1 MTHPTHAGA
10 SLAREVADQQA
21 RQGQSASLSTRGPHS
36 AVASAADEAI
46 RSKVRKLLQTL
57 LPVTPAIERRQDRR
71 YPFPRLIRLTPV
83 AHDGRTPIAEAL
95 VVAGNSLSERGIGFF
110 HSYPITHRRMI
121 ASFTGVDAEEIN
133 LLVDVAWCR
142 FIGQGWYESGGRF
155 VQNMG

>member
-1 MTHPTHAGA
+1 MAPC
-10 SLAREVADQQA
+10 QA
-21 RQGQSASLSTRGPHS
+21 QPATPATRGPHS

-83 AHDGRTPIAEAL
+83 ADDGRTAIDEPL

-121 ASFTGVDAEEIN
+121 ASFASTEGDEIN